1 MKRRSQLSSAGQL
14 LASILLIS
22 LLMFSVPALAGFVG
36 EARATDSKAVALNL
50 AAAPEAA
57 VKVPETVQTPAT
69 ETPVE
74 LTASRPK
81 QAAPVP
87 VVKKAAPAAKAYT
100 TKRKARTVRKTTTAA
115 KPAGSELARA
125 KAILASMIARYPIL
139 AGTTLS
145 FGKTPGGYQAVTYYK
160 SGRILISPTH
170 TASLDRIVKH
180 EAWHVIDWRDNGRID
195 WGENVPR

>member
-14 LASILLIS
+14 LASVVLIS
-22 LLMFSVPALAGFVG
+22 ILMFSAPALAGFVG
-36 EARATDSKAVALNL
+36 EARAAESTPVALNL
-50 AAAPEAA
+50 VPVADTG
-57 VKVPETVQTPAT
+57 VKVPEAVQVPTAPVPVQLTVSQSKA
-69 ETPVE
+69 
-74 LTASRPK
+74 
-81 QAAPVP
+81 AAPVP
-87 VVKKAAPAAKAYT
+87 VVKKATSATKAYSPKRKTRVTRRAKA
-100 TKRKARTVRKTTTAA
+100 AP
-115 KPAGSELARA
+115 KPAGSELAKA

-170 TASLDRIVKH
+170 TASLDRIVRH

>member
-14 LASILLIS
+14 LASVVLIS
-22 LLMFSVPALAGFVG
+22 LLMFSAPALAGFVG
-36 EARATDSKAVALNL
+36 EARAAESTPVALNL
-50 AAAPEAA
+50 VPVADAG
-57 VKVPETVQTPAT
+57 VKVPEAVQVPAAPVPVQLTVSQ
-69 ETPVE
+69 
-74 LTASRPK
+74 PK
-81 QAAPVP
+81 AAAPVP
-87 VVKKAAPAAKAYT
+87 VVKKAPSATKAYSPKRKTRATRTAKA
-100 TKRKARTVRKTTTAA
+100 AP
-115 KPAGSELARA
+115 KPAGSELAKA

-170 TASLDRIVKH
+170 TASLDRIVRH